1 MIVRRLVRTKKYP
14 WLKQRL
20 PSGTEH
26 ENVKDLLNS
35 LRLHTVCQEAQC
47 PNLWEC
53 FSKKTATFMI
63 MGSRC
68 TRNCGFCAVSQGPSG
83 PPDPNE
89 PDRVAEAVHN
99 LRLNYAV
106 ITSVTRDDFP
116 DGGASLFAR
125 TVKAIRR
132 KTPDVRIE
140 VLIPDF
146 QGSKNALKAVVD
158 SRPDVLN
165 HNVETVP
172 RLYDTVRPGAVYR
185 RSIDLLKQAKTC
197 DPNIITKSG
206 IMLGLG
212 ESLKEINE
220 TLLDLLGTG
229 CKLLTLGQYL
239 QPSAAHLPVARYVP
253 PEEFDRRREA
263 ALEMGFTE
271 VASGPFVRSSY
282 QAQKLYGAVSI

>member
-1 MIVRRLVRTKKYP
+1 MRSKKYP

-20 PSGTEH
+20 PSDSAH
-26 ENVKDLLNS
+26 QNVESLMDR
-35 LRLHTVCQEAQC
+35 LRLNTVCREAQC
-47 PNLWEC
+47 PNLREC

-68 TRNCGFCAVSQGPSG
+68 TRNCGFCAVFHGPSG
-83 PPDPNE
+83 PPDPEE
-89 PDRVAEAVHN
+89 PDRVAEAVQH

-106 ITSVTRDDFP
+106 ITSVTRDDLP

-132 KTPDVRIE
+132 KTPDARVE

-146 QGSKNALKAVVD
+146 QGSKTALKIVVD

-165 HNVETVP
+165 HNLETVP
-172 RLYDTVRPGAVYR
+172 RLYDTARPGAVYR
-185 RSIDLLKQAKTC
+185 RSLDLLKQVEMYA
-197 DPNIITKSG
+197 PAMITKSG

-212 ESLKEINE
+212 ESSEEIHQ
-220 TLLDLLGTG
+220 TLLDLFKTG
-229 CKLLTLGQYL
+229 CRLLTLGQYL
-239 QPSAAHLPVARYVP
+239 QPSGAHLPVARYVP
-253 PEEFDRRREA
+253 PEEFDRIGEA

-282 QAQKLYGAVSI
+282 QSQKLYNAVMI